1 MTYQFTLFDTAL
13 GCCALVWGERGIVG
27 AFLPESDESAMRR
40 RIARRFPEAHE
51 AAPPPDVARTRDAI
65 VALLSGDASDLSAA
79 PLDMAAVP
87 EFHRRVYDMART
99 IPPGGTLTYGDI
111 AARLGD
117 PLAARDVG
125 EALGKNPFPII
136 VPCHR
141 VVAAGGKLGGFS
153 ARGGV
158 GTKRRMLAIESA
170 HAAHGLPLFAGA
182 AKA

>member
-1 MTYQFTLFDTAL
+1 MSCEFILFDTAL

-27 AFLPESDESAMRR
+27 AFLPEAHEAAMRR
-40 RIARRFPEAHE
+40 RIARRFPEAQE
-51 AAPPPDVARTRDAI
+51 AEPPPGVARTRDA
-65 VALLSGDASDLSAA
+65 VAALLRGEASDLSAA
-79 PLDMAAVP
+79 ALDMASVP
-87 EFHRRVYDMART
+87 EFHRRVYEIART

-170 HAAHGLPLFAGA
+170 HAAGGLPLFAGA
-182 AKA
+182 TQA